1 MADHTTLVDEL
12 AKAEQRLQA
21 AQLAGDVEELDR
33 LLDERLVFT
42 GPPDNQCH
50 PDAKQPDLHNHR
62 SRTLVLTKLLQE
74 DLTVLVVGNTG
85 VTCFLGTLEGSFAG
99 TPFAGRMSYTRTWV
113 HTNEHGW
120 RILAAHA
127 SPA

>member
-1 MADHTTLVDEL
+1 MADRALTDEL
-12 AKAEQRLQA
+12 HEAEKRLQA

-33 LLDERLVFT
+33 LLHDELVFT
-42 GPPDNQCH
+42 GPPDGRCH
-50 PDAKQPDLHNHR
+50 PGAKQLDLENHR
-62 SRTLVLTKLLQE
+62 SRTQVMTKVAQE
-74 DLTVLVVGNTG
+74 ELTVLVAGNTG

-99 TPFAGRMSYTRTWV
+99 EPFAGRLRYTRTWV
-113 HTNEHGW
+113 HTEEYGW